1 MDLRVW
7 RLDPLRL
14 DSTLTLTRRRSQQD
28 REQNRARRMKAL
40 GDVVVHVSI
49 PPTRIEGRT
58 SAAELLANLDGLQL
72 RGCP

>member
-49 PPTRIEGRT
+49 PPTRIERRT
-58 SAAELLANLDGLQL
+58 SPAELLANLDGLQL